1 MKNQD
6 LFNPNSA
13 QTECCQSAGA
23 GKITKSIFIRAVL
36 PDAQTQATS
45 LIANICVQPF
55 WMQWGF
61 KTTLNIHK
69 KNSTI
74 RLFRF
79 AGFSPQSKW
88 DMFRCINPVD
98 FLDLASKFESL
109 GLREPFNDLMIFDAL
124 VYNIDRHMNNYGF
137 LVDNDTFKIEGM
149 APIFDNGCGLLPYY
163 TLDKNIDEY
172 AKKHDYQNM
181 GIENNDVLFIC

>member
-1 MKNQD
+1 
-6 LFNPNSA
+6 
-13 QTECCQSAGA
+13 
-23 GKITKSIFIRAVL
+23 
-36 PDAQTQATS
+36 
-45 LIANICVQPF
+45 
-55 WMQWGF
+55 
-61 KTTLNIHK
+61 
-69 KNSTI
+69 
-74 RLFRF
+74 
-79 AGFSPQSKW
+79 
-88 DMFRCINPVD
+88 MFRCINPVD

-109 GLREPFNDLMIFDAL
+109 GLREPFNDFMIFDAL

-181 GIENNDVLFIC
+181 GIENNDVLFICLKDRQKKMLRNLIDFKFPKDPLFDLPEERVEKLEELLQHRIQYILAM